1 MGRQTRIPAS
11 LFEAV
16 REGKMRQAQAAREA
30 GVTRQAFEQA
40 FRTFRVQ
47 KLREQSGWLPAV
59 RVAEKTAA
67 RVAEKANRSKPR
79 R

>member
-16 REGKMRQAQAAREA
+16 RDGKMRQAQAAREA

-40 FRTFRVQ
+40 YRTFRVQ
-47 KLREQSGWLPAV
+47 RLREQSGWLPA
-59 RVAEKTAA
+59 A
-67 RVAEKANRSKPR
+67 RVAENDRKKRAGKPPR
-79 R
+79 